1 MQTGMPNM
9 QPANTPVNTRSYADV
24 TRNNTMDDNS
34 HSMPID
40 DNQITV
46 TKFLEEFKQMFN
58 QLMQHYSIVL
68 NMLTTMINKI
78 K

>member
-1 MQTGMPNM
+1 MPNCM
-9 QPANTPVNTRSYADV
+9 LANTPVNTRSYADV

-46 TKFLEEFKQMFN
+46 TKFLED
-58 QLMQHYSIVL
+58 L
-68 NMLTTMINKI
+68 NK
-78 K
+78 